1 MFASSDMAPVVRA
14 WACDFE
20 LVEVPNGSYLA
31 IAIEGVHGIE
41 KASGCGCGGVPRSL
55 ARDGVGVEATTA
67 RGGKRA
73 HLRDVAASMS
83 QGDLVLGRVAPL
95 AMVERAE
102 QFNVLAQRPRNRPQ
116 ASDVLRMIPPVVV
129 TAAVGVRDEGDGL
142 QRTGRRRRWVRR

>member
-1 MFASSDMAPVVRA
+1 MVAGRANGTEAPQVGAGKR
-14 WACDFE
+14 E
-20 LVEVPNGSYLA
+20 
-31 IAIEGVHGIE
+31 VHGVE
-41 KASGCGCGGVPRSL
+41 QAPGAGGGSVPRSL
-55 ARDGVGVEATTA
+55 ARDGVGVEAAAA

-73 HLRDVAASMS
+73 YVRDVAASVR
-83 QGDLVLGRVAPL
+83 QGDLVFGRVAPL

-102 QFNVLAQRPRNRPQ
+102 QLKVLAQRPRNRPQ